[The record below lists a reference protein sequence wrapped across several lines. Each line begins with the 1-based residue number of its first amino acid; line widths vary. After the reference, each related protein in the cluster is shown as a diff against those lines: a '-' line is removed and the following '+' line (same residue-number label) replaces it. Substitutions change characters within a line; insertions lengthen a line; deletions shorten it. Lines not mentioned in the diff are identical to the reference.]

1 MRGKGV
7 KMMYLIKWITF
18 AAFDPPI
25 NVIYTKYNTNFEN
38 HILGRVDGYPARAA
52 AAIQPASVPY
62 IMCDAS
68 NSLNHVLFVFWG
80 R

>member
-38 HILGRVDGYPARAA
+38 HILGRVDGTQRQERPFPVKYFAA
-52 AAIQPASVPY
+52 S
-62 IMCDAS
+62 D
-68 NSLNHVLFVFWG
+68 N
-80 R
+80 